1 VDADRAILVVAARQH
16 GCATVEQAVAAGLT
30 VRQIQHRVTTGRFRR
45 LGRRVIAVS
54 GAPESWDQAL
64 MAGLLELGPDALV
77 SRRAAAELHGFDGFA
92 ARAVEFTV
100 SRRARGRGRGAAWRV
115 HTADDLELVDRATV
129 GCFACTSASRTIL
142 DLARDTPAPAL
153 RRAIDSA
160 NRDGSSSPAYLARRL
175 RHLRG
180 PGRHGVRLVDS
191 LIVDA
196 GGHTELERAFLRL
209 VREAGLPRPT
219 CQRVFR
225 HDGRTIARVDFSF
238 EPQPILVE
246 VSGRRGHST
255 DDERAKD
262 ARRRNELQSLGFVVL
277 EFTFDDVWRR
287 PTYVI
292 ATLRAAGL

>member
-1 VDADRAILVVAARQH
+1 MDADRATLAVAARQH

-30 VRQIQHRVTTGRFRR
+30 LRQIQHRVTTGRFRR
-45 LGRRVIAVS
+45 VGHHVIVAS
-54 GAPESWDQAL
+54 GAPETWEQAL
-64 MAGLLELGPDALV
+64 TAGLLDLGPDTLV
-77 SRRAAAELHGFDGFA
+77 SRRAAAALHGFDGFA
-92 ARAVEFTV
+92 AHPVELTV
-100 SRRARGRGRGAAWRV
+100 PRHARGRERGTPWRV
-115 HTADDLELVDRATV
+115 YTAHDLQLVDRATV
-129 GCFACTSASRTIL
+129 GGFACTSASRTIL

-160 NRDGSSSPAYLARRL
+160 IRDGSSSPAYLARRL
-175 RHLRG
+175 RQLRG
-180 PGRHGVRLVDS
+180 PGRHGVRLVDE
-191 LIVDA
+191 LLVDA
-196 GGHTELERAFLRL
+196 GGHTELERTFLRL

-225 HDGRTIARVDFSF
+225 HDGRTFARVDFSF
-238 EPQPILVE
+238 EPHPILVE

-277 EFTFDDVWRR
+277 EFTFDDVFRR
-287 PTYVI
+287 PADVL